1 MLRFANS
8 HFFYLLWLVPV
19 LIVFFVLVFR
29 WKKKALK
36 DFGNVDLIKKLM
48 TGASRGRQIFKLI
61 LVITAIVLIVLA
73 LVRPQMGTKLEEVQ
87 REGVD
92 IFVALDV
99 SYSMLAEDIKPSRLE
114 KAKHEIATFLN
125 KLQGDRIGLIAFAG
139 EAFVQCP
146 LTLDYGAARIFL
158 DIMDPQLIPEPGTA
172 IGDAISMAIKSFEQK
187 ERKYKVLI
195 LITDGENH
203 GQDPLEVAKEAEK
216 EGIQIFTVGIGTV
229 KGEPIPLR
237 DTQGNL
243 SGFKKDRQGET
254 ITSKLDEITLEKIA
268 LQTNGKYHRASAGE
282 VELDDIYKEITK
294 MEKKELGSMRFSQFE
309 DRFQYPL
316 GLAIFVLILEVL
328 YPERKRVRQ
337 VWRGRF
343 F

>member
-203 GQDPLEVAKEAEK
+203 SQDPLEVAKEAEK

>member
-8 HFFYLLWLVPV
+8 QLFYLLWLVPV
-19 LIVFFVLVFR
+19 LIVFFILVFR
-29 WKKKALK
+29 WKKKALE
-36 DFGNVDLIKKLM
+36 DFGNVELIKKLM
-48 TGASRGRQIFKLI
+48 IGVSRGRQVFKLFLLSTVVI
-61 LVITAIVLIVLA
+61 LIILA
-73 LVRPQMGTKLEEVQ
+73 LVRPQLGTKLEEVQ

-92 IFVALDV
+92 IFIALDV

-172 IGDAISMAIKSFEQK
+172 IGDAISIAMKSFEQK

-216 EGIQIFTVGIGTV
+216 EGIQIYTVGIGTV

-237 DTQGNL
+237 DAQGNL
-243 SGFKKDRQGET
+243 SGFKKDNQGET
-254 ITSKLDEITLEKIA
+254 VTSKLDEITLEKIA

-282 VELDDIYKEITK
+282 VELDDIYKEITQ

-316 GLAIFVLILEVL
+316 GLAILILVLEVL